1 MVSADGSASKIIGK
15 EQVEERREVETVVFF
30 FFSLLVIIS
39 AHAGLVGLSP
49 R

>member
-15 EQVEERREVETVVFF
+15 EQVEERREVETVFF

>member
-30 FFSLLVIIS
+30 FFPFSDNIS
-39 AHAGLVGLSP
+39 TRRAGRSKP
-49 R
+49 